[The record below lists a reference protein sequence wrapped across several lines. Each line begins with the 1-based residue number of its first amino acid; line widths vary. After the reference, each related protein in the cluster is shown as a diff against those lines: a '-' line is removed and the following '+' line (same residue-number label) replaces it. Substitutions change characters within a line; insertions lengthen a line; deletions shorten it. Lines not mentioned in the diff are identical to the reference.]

1 MAAFS
6 AQNYTLNLKLK
17 SYIRGDRVTLLKL
30 EVSSIDTV
38 ASVIK
43 KYIEKIASKSKNEK
57 IDKLVVKLYQN
68 KK

>member
-38 ASVIK
+38 A
-43 KYIEKIASKSKNEK
+43 
-57 IDKLVVKLYQN
+57 
-68 KK
+68 